1 MSHHISSR
9 FVGAFAKIHI
19 TQGKYSY
26 QKLQK
31 CSEEKGYCLCYPA
44 PPAITGK
51 IIHSH
56 TPGIYSL
63 HFFVYNCR
71 LM

>member
-1 MSHHISSR
+1 MSHHISTR

-19 TQGKYSY
+19 TQGKYFS

-31 CSEEKGYCLCYPA
+31 CSGRKNIASAIL
-44 PPAITGK
+44 PPGNSGK

-56 TPGIYSL
+56 IPGI
-63 HFFVYNCR
+63 
-71 LM
+71 